1 VRGAVHAATVLAL
14 AIGAGGCPTVDLGD
28 DPPEPGLCRP
38 SRQYFDDVIWPQ
50 YLAPGDAAR
59 SCVAAAG
66 CHNQSNGRSALRLQ
80 VEPLDLNDNYA
91 VVTRFLNCGS
101 PGASPLLTKPLS
113 GIESHGGEDLFDPGS
128 AEETTFLDWFGAQ

>member
-1 VRGAVHAATVLAL
+1 VRAATVLAL

-28 DPPEPGLCRP
+28 DPPEPGLCQP

-50 YLAPGDAAR
+50 YLAPADAAL

-80 VEPLDLNDNYA
+80 VDPLDLNDDYA

-113 GIESHGGEDLFDPGS
+113 GIEPHGGEDVFGPGS
-128 AEETTFLDWFGAQ
+128 PEETAFLDWFTAQ